1 MLARHSQPAR
11 PARSARPT
19 PRDGQRGA
27 VLLIVLMLMV
37 TLFGLGMLS
46 LWTTNGNLE
55 VSGNINQRAQAL
67 YVAQAGVERAR
78 AVLNATAP
86 TAVSALLKASGNP
99 EDDVPGSLDG
109 NGNPVGAGA
118 ILIDGTTPVRNIVYP
133 PASFGRTA
141 GTVNA
146 PRAVVMGSYTVW
158 VRNDTGEC
166 RLGNYTTDSNGTVV
180 VRARGLSPDNRT
192 TVIIEATM
200 GPLPGS
206 PDTGG
211 SATYS
216 PVLCNFGKDGCD
228 DNSNTIGGLVAN

>member
-1 MLARHSQPAR
+1 MRAEP
-11 PARSARPT
+11 RPT
-19 PRDGQRGA
+19 SPPKLHRPRDRQRGA

-37 TLFGLGMLS
+37 TLTGLGMMA
-46 LWTTNGNLE
+46 LWLTNGNLE

-78 AVLNATAP
+78 AILNATAP
-86 TAVSALLKASGNP
+86 TAVSGLLKATGNA
-99 EDDVPGSLDG
+99 EDDVPAGLDAS
-109 NGNPVGAGA
+109 GNPVGAGA
-118 ILIDGTTPVRNIVYP
+118 ILFDGTTALRNISYP

-146 PRAVVMGSYTVW
+146 PRSLIMGSYTVW

-166 RLGNYTTDSNGTVV
+166 RLGNYTTDANGTVV
-180 VRARGLSPDNRT
+180 VRARGLGPDNRT
-192 TVIIEATM
+192 TVILEAVM
-200 GPLPGS
+200 GPLPGA
-206 PDTGG
+206 PDAPG

>member
-1 MLARHSQPAR
+1 MLDRDLPPAR
-11 PARSARPT
+11 PS
-19 PRDGQRGA
+19 PRDRQRGA
-27 VLLIVLMLMV
+27 VLLVVMMLMI

-78 AVLNATAP
+78 AILNATAP
-86 TAVSALLKASGNP
+86 SAVSALLKASGNP
-99 EDDVPGSLDG
+99 EDDVPASLDG
-109 NGNPVGAGA
+109 SGNPVGAGA

-141 GTVNA
+141 GTVSA

-180 VRARGLSPDNRT
+180 VRARGLAPDNRT

>member
-1 MLARHSQPAR
+1 MTPMNCPQITSDRSPAGPRQP
-11 PARSARPT
+11 
-19 PRDGQRGA
+19 QRGA
-27 VLLIVLMLMV
+27 VLIIVLMLMI
-37 TLFGLGMLS
+37 TLFGLGMMA
-46 LWTTNGNLE
+46 LWLTNGNLE
-55 VSGNINQRAQAL
+55 VSGNINQRTQAL

-78 AVLNATAP
+78 ALLNAAAP
-86 TAVSALLKASGNP
+86 TVVNAMLKASGNP
-99 EDDVPGSLDG
+99 EDDVPSSLDAD
-109 NGNPVGAGA
+109 GNPAGAGA

-146 PRAVVMGSYTVW
+146 PRSMVMGSYTVW
-158 VRNDTGEC
+158 IRNDTGEC
-166 RLGNYTTDSNGTVV
+166 RLGRYTTDTNGTVV
-180 VRARGLSPDNRT
+180 VRARGMAPDNRT
-192 TVIIEATM
+192 TVVIEAVM
-200 GPLPGS
+200 GPLPGA